1 MTHST
6 DRTVAG
12 VAFALH
18 ARAALEKHLPE
29 ARTAG
34 ARWGSGANLAWV
46 RYRRD
51 DGLYAYTALRRHL
64 DWVTGEA
71 GLSRAAREF
80 HELPAHATLPGPD
93 VEAFRLRLGEI
104 LHEED
109 RWWPAGATDADLRS
123 PSIASSRCSSTR
135 PPPCAPTA
143 PRAIRRRS
151 RATTTRAA
159 TA

>member
-109 RWWPAGATDADLRS
+109 RWWPAGATDADL
-123 PSIASSRCSSTR
+123 IARLEWL
-135 PPPCAPTA
+135 ALQLA
-143 PRAIRRRS
+143 VKGGALLRRWPEGAR
-151 RATTTRAA
+151 
-159 TA
+159 